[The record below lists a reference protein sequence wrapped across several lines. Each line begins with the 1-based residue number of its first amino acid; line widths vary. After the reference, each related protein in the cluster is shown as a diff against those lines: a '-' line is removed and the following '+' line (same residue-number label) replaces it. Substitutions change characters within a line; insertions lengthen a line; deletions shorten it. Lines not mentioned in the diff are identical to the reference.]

1 MTTEPARQLRNVL
14 EPLAANVYFAPEA
27 LDRYTALGLDYFAG
41 YFCSRSACMGRL
53 TGETVA
59 AVFGVFNP
67 DVVVPSVDRGW
78 AATEP
83 EALLEARQA
92 GATRACTRILREANG
107 GTLPDGVE
115 RATELLRQA
124 GEATAANGHPIHA
137 GLRSQGWPGD
147 AVGDLWRA
155 ADLLREYWLD
165 NPHNAARV
173 AGGVDA
179 VEITLL
185 TRFWLGHPAQR
196 LRADPRGFT
205 DEQRAD
211 AVARLQDRG
220 LLDGEAI
227 TDAGRAAQ
235 RPSRRPPTGATRP
248 CWPRWGTI
256 WTNPPTSP
264 DPGRQPS
271 SRPRATRSTRPR
283 SPPSPGAEIAGRPA
297 TAPVRC

>member
-92 GATRACTRILREANG
+92 GATESLTRILREANG

-115 RATELLRQA
+115 RATELLHQA

-155 ADLLREYWLD
+155 ADLLREYRGD
-165 NPHNAARV
+165 THNAAWV

-185 TRFWLGHPAQR
+185 TELWWGIPLNAYAPT
-196 LRADPRGFT
+196 RGFT

-227 TDAGRAAQ
+227 TDAGRAA
-235 RPSRRPPTGATRP
+235 REAIEAATDRGDEAVLAALGDDLDELLDLTRP
-248 CWPRWGTI
+248 WATAVVEAKGYPV
-256 WTNPPTSP
+256 
-264 DPGRQPS
+264 DPS
-271 SRPRATRSTRPR
+271 SLAT
-283 SPPSPGAEIAGRPA
+283 IAR
-297 TAPVRC
+297 R